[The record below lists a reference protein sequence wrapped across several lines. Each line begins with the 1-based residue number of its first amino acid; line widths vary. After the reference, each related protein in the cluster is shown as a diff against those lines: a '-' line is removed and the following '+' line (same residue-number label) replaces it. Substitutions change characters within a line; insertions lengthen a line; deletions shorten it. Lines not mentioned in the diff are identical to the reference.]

1 MIITH
6 EGRYLAKD
14 GVIYDVVDVGSPD
27 LPYFR
32 AYKDGGY
39 YNVNAEPLNAP
50 FDDVEIEMVNYVGPL
65 NT

>member
-14 GVIYDVVDVGSPD
+14 GVIYDVVDVGSPA

-39 YNVNAEPLNAP
+39 YNVNDEPLNAP
-50 FDDVEIEMVNYVGPL
+50 FNEVEIEMVNYVGPL